1 MMSYDMTDVPDYPD
15 VADALKERINKRI
28 KQALWLLQGEIHT
41 HAYYLVKASKRGRQS
56 MQKKD
61 AK

>member
-1 MMSYDMTDVPDYPD
+1 MSYDLTDVPDYPN
-15 VADALKERINKRI
+15 VADALKVRLNKRV

-41 HAYYLVKASKRGRQS
+41 NAYYLVKASKRGRQS

-61 AK
+61 DK